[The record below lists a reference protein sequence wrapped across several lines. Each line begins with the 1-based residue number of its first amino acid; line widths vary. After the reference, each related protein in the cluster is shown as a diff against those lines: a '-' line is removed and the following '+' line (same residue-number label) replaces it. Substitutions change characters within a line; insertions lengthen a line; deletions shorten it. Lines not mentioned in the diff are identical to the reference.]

1 MVGEDLLRMKLGDAR
16 TFAAQ
21 HSIAVFST
29 PTSHYRSHFSSL
41 PPTHVMAS
49 YFCEVYE
56 KKVVASLNP
65 PHKRSDNKLTAT
77 ERARVSRFF
86 ALIWPL
92 LIQNVETRDGAPEQM
107 ASMHPK
113 DIFCIREVIIFI
125 MQYVDEPE
133 RVEIA
138 RLMGDEERFEQAKCN
153 DRLMELFD
161 ICSQALKDKNM
172 DGFDQPYKTPLGFF
186 AMFDHW
192 QEFYVE
198 QFYPE
203 HRFERK
209 RVKVD
214 N

>member
-1 MVGEDLLRMKLGDAR
+1 
-16 TFAAQ
+16 
-21 HSIAVFST
+21 
-29 PTSHYRSHFSSL
+29 
-41 PPTHVMAS
+41 MAS

-56 KKVVASLNP
+56 KEVVARLNP
-65 PHKRSDNKLTAT
+65 PHKRPDNKLTAT

-86 ALIWPL
+86 ALIWSL
-92 LIQNVETRDGAPEQM
+92 LIQNVAAKDSARDQM
-107 ASMHPK
+107 ANMHPK

-125 MQYVDEPE
+125 MQAVDEPE

-138 RLMGDEERFEQAKCN
+138 RLMGDEKKIEQAKWN
-153 DRLMELFD
+153 DRLKELFD
-161 ICSQALKDKNM
+161 ICSQALEDKNM
-172 DGFDQPYKTPLGFF
+172 DGFGQPYKTPLGFF

-203 HRFERK
+203 HRFEGK